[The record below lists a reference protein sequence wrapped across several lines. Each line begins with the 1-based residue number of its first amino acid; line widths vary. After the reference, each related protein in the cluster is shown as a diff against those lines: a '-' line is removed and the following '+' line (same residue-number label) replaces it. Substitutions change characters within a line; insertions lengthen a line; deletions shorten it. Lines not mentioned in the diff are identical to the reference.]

1 MRAHFYGGSMKIN
14 SHYKKIINLS
24 KQKFLNISDDELL
37 QLYQFDKD
45 CEKLLEEFEVVIG
58 EELYQGILTGIFRT
72 SQHCYYRLE
81 CNEEDV
87 FFISDDLNH
96 GGIMLSKED
105 VIHDLKK
112 ESRILRFKRKREK
125 VGIYTFVSIMLVI
138 SLLAILIP
146 KQPEPL
152 LIEFSST
159 QTYDYSNIAELY
171 EDHHA
176 GIVTVYTYSAA
187 EEKQS
192 VATGMLITK
201 DGYLISC
208 THIYDDIPNA
218 KFSIVLSDG
227 SMHHAVFVTGD
238 VESDIC
244 LLKIVNPDRD
254 YPIIRFGDSDEVRPG
269 DKCVIMGFPGGASI
283 EPIITSGI
291 ISSMDV
297 RHSNLTG
304 YLNSYIQT
312 DATANPGNSGGGL
325 FNMKG
330 QVIGIVTSKYTQSNY
345 EGTIYSISSKTIKQ
359 VINDLFYTGYV
370 SRPTLGITFTTT
382 TNLELDQGVPYGS
395 KVVEVKDTSKAF
407 GLLNSGDIILEVNGK
422 TISPAYELYDVIF
435 DLPTDNPELT
445 CKVYN
450 PETKETRIVTFSATM
465 RYSST
470 GYKQE

>member
-1 MRAHFYGGSMKIN
+1 M
-14 SHYKKIINLS
+14 
-24 KQKFLNISDDELL
+24 
-37 QLYQFDKD
+37 
-45 CEKLLEEFEVVIG
+45 
-58 EELYQGILTGIFRT
+58 
-72 SQHCYYRLE
+72 
-81 CNEEDV
+81 
-87 FFISDDLNH
+87 
-96 GGIMLSKED
+96 
-105 VIHDLKK
+105 
-112 ESRILRFKRKREK
+112 
-125 VGIYTFVSIMLVI
+125 
-138 SLLAILIP
+138 P

-152 LIEFSST
+152 LVEFSST
-159 QTYDYSNIAELY
+159 QTHDYSNMAELY

-227 SMHHAVFVTGD
+227 SMHPAVFVTGD

-244 LLKIVNPDRD
+244 LLKIVSPDRN
-254 YPIIRFGDSDEVRPG
+254 YPIVQFGDSDETRPG
-269 DKCVIMGFPGGASI
+269 DKCVIMGFPGGASV

-312 DATANPGNSGGGL
+312 DAIANPGNSGGGL

-330 QVIGIVTSKYTQSNY
+330 QVIGIITSKYTQSNY

-382 TNLELDQGVPYGS
+382 TNLELDQGLPYGS

-422 TISPAYELYDVIF
+422 AISPAYELYDVLLA
-435 DLPTDNPELT
+435 LPTDNPELT

-450 PETKETRIVTFSATM
+450 PETKETKTVTFSATM